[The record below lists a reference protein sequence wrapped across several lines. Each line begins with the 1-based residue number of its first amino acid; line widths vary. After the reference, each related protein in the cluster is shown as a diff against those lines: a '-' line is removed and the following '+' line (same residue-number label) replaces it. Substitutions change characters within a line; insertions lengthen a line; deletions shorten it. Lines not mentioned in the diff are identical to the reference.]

1 MKRAILVLSLG
12 GLTANAFG
20 QTLTLDE
27 YMGRVKNNHKGLN
40 AAVKTAE
47 GAVGRAVEA
56 EVLYSPNLFAQVMFS
71 RDSRQTNA
79 PSFMGT
85 RTDFDSY
92 QLGVSKLTSFGLK
105 ASLSYNVGYTN
116 IIGATLLPV
125 TQFYDAKPLLE
136 FSQSL
141 WRNGFGGETV
151 AQADLANAQVLAAG
165 YGESFKAKGIASE
178 AEMAYWQLSLARA
191 RVAVQE
197 QTLERAKKILDWA
210 KRRVNNDLADRA
222 DLLQAEAAYE
232 QRTLELQQAEDDE
245 ESAARKFNS
254 MMEVDSDEV
263 AMQVEKLDPAK
274 VQGLAIPKR
283 ADMRDDVKAA
293 QQQER
298 MAVANTE
305 LVRQR
310 LAPSLDIVGSVA
322 LNARNTNFNN
332 GVEESFTTRHPWTQ
346 VGVKFNVPLD
356 FGLVSEARQSAL
368 VERQGAT
375 LAYQR
380 KLFEQEREWK
390 DTTRK
395 FAQAKKRLELAASIE
410 DLQREKITHEKSRL
424 DRGRTTTYQVILME
438 QDYSLARLAKLMAAT
453 EVLSIYSRLK
463 TFGGEL

>member
-1 MKRAILVLSLG
+1 
-12 GLTANAFG
+12 
-20 QTLTLDE
+20 
-27 YMGRVKNNHKGLN
+27 
-40 AAVKTAE
+40 
-47 GAVGRAVEA
+47 
-56 EVLYSPNLFAQVMFS
+56 MFS

-79 PSFMGT
+79 PQFQGT
-85 RTDFDSY
+85 KTNYDSY
-92 QLGVSKLTSFGLK
+92 QLGISKLTSFGLK

-116 IIGATLLPV
+116 IIGATILPV
-125 TQFYDAKPLLE
+125 TSFYDAKPLLE
-136 FSQSL
+136 FTQSL

-151 AQADLANAQVLAAG
+151 AQVDLVNAQVLATG
-165 YGESFKAKGIASE
+165 YGESFKARGIVSE

-191 RVAVQE
+191 RVVVQE

-210 KRRVNNDLADRA
+210 KRRVNNDLADKA

-232 QRTLELQQAEDDE
+232 QRTLDLQQAEDDE

-254 MMEVDSDEV
+254 MMEIDSDEV
-263 AMQVEKLDPAK
+263 TVQVEKLDPAK
-274 VQGLAIPKR
+274 VQALGIPKR
-283 ADMRDDVKAA
+283 AEMRDDVKAA
-293 QQQER
+293 QQMER
-298 MAVANTE
+298 VAVANTE

-310 LAPSLDIVGSVA
+310 ISPSLDIIGSVA
-322 LNARNTNFNN
+322 LNARNANLNSGFS
-332 GVEESFTTRHPWTQ
+332 ESFSTRHPLTQ
-346 VGVKFNVPLD
+346 IGVKFNVPLD

-375 LAYQR
+375 LSYQR

-395 FAQAKKRLELAASIE
+395 FAQAKKRLELAHSIE
-410 DLQREKITHEKSRL
+410 DLQHEKITHEKSRL

-438 QDYSLARLAKLMAAT
+438 QDYSLARLAKLMATT